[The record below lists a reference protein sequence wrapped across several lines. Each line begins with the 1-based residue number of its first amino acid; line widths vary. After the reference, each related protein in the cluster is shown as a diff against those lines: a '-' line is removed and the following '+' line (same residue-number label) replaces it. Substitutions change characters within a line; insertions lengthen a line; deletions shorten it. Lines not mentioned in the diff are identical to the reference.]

1 MSRFPEETPFRSPS
15 LSKPGHGERARYFV
29 PARDGQDVD
38 RAEAAD
44 RPVRSTGAARHTW
57 VLEHDTLVEHYLH

>member
-15 LSKPGHGERARYFV
+15 LSKPGHGETKQYFV
-29 PARDGQDVD
+29 TAPDGQDVD

-44 RPVRSTGAARHTW
+44 RSVRPTGTARHTW
-57 VLEHDTLVEHYLH
+57 VLEHDTLIEHYLH